1 MYIIVTCLLK
11 TCEISHR
18 STFKTRT
25 QARKNLLK
33 EAQNWLSQTKPNN
46 EWEIIT
52 HKKDVGQKRLPFFIK
67 ASGKNEDVLSVY
79 ERVDTVQKGWIV
91 NSTSSQLVKIIT
103 FSVVDIT
110 GDEEETVRY
119 ITSPVQEKTILT
131 DSDKKIMSCQKSLLT
146 QLKTNLAERRIFIE

>member
-1 MYIIVTCLLK
+1 MYIIVSCLLK

-18 STFKTRT
+18 ATFKTRT

-52 HKKDVGQKRLPFFIK
+52 HKKDAGQKRLPFFIK
-67 ASGKNEDVLSVY
+67 ASNKNEDVLSVY
-79 ERVDTVQKGWIV
+79 ERVETVQKGWIS
-91 NSTSSQLVKIIT
+91 NSTTSQLVKIIT

-110 GDEEETVRY
+110 GEEEETVRY
-119 ITSPVQEKTILT
+119 ITAPVPEKTVLT
-131 DSDKKIMSCQKSLLT
+131 DSDKKVMSCQKNLLT
-146 QLKTNLAERRIFIE
+146 ELKTNLAERRIFIE